1 MTDSAIEDCD
11 KSIELNEK
19 YIKVCSP
26 LTSHYLLQAYVRR
39 AQCYSKLDKLDEV
52 QAGIF
57 IFFSLTR
64 YFLDYAKILELDPS
78 LREIRRKKAV
88 VDKQIEERNEKLK
101 KEMLGIGLSIVMIL
115 RQIEG
120 LR

>member
-1 MTDSAIEDCD
+1 M
-11 KSIELNEK
+11 KF
-19 YIKVCSP
+19 
-26 LTSHYLLQAYVRR
+26 
-39 AQCYSKLDKLDEV
+39 KLV
-52 QAGIF
+52 F
-57 IFFSLTR
+57 SFFLTR
-64 YFLDYAKILELDPS
+64 NFLDYAKILELDPS

-120 LR
+120 LRK

>member
-1 MTDSAIEDCD
+1 MSSTN
-11 KSIELNEK
+11 ELLLTPGL
-19 YIKVCSP
+19 CPSSP
-26 LTSHYLLQAYVRR
+26 VLFQIRQIRWSSSWYFHL
-39 AQCYSKLDKLDEV
+39 
-52 QAGIF
+52 
-57 IFFSLTR
+57 FSWTR
-64 YFLDYAKILELDPS
+64 NFLDYAKILELDPS

>member
-1 MTDSAIEDCD
+1 MSST
-11 KSIELNEK
+11 NEPLLTPGL
-19 YIKVCSP
+19 CPSSP
-26 LTSHYLLQAYVRR
+26 VLFQIRQIRWSSSWY
-39 AQCYSKLDKLDEV
+39 
-52 QAGIF
+52 F
-57 IFFSLTR
+57 PFFLTR
-64 YFLDYAKILELDPS
+64 NFLDYAKILELDPS